1 MGQPGPFRHPSGQG
15 QLLKHTT
22 QSDWAY
28 CPPVGSADACP
39 CTWPALS
46 PVVEEQCWA
55 HAQELG
61 PERLPVAEATTL
73 PTSGAPLWIQYERCP
88 LGVQRDGTVLAA
100 AEPRD
105 GPLGRELVLACHDIF
120 LTPPNKV
127 GIQVLSDLFY
137 R

>member
-1 MGQPGPFRHPSGQG
+1 M
-15 QLLKHTT
+15 
-22 QSDWAY
+22 
-28 CPPVGSADACP
+28 
-39 CTWPALS
+39 
-46 PVVEEQCWA
+46 VEEQCWA

-88 LGVQRDGTVLAA
+88 LGVQRDGTMLAA

-105 GPLGRELVLACHDIF
+105 GPLGRELVLARHDIF

-127 GIQVLSDLFY
+127 GFKCYQTYFIDEETEAKALT
-137 R
+137 